1 MYHDQMHHKKLNF
14 QERRNAI
21 GAAALKLFS
30 EFGYAAVSNKD
41 LGKAAGVNPALI
53 YYYFKDKDDLFQ
65 FAVRMALTDVVAAYE
80 KLRRERKRIGGLEAW
95 LSSNLLLSPELSG
108 FLKVVLDYSYSN
120 RKSPLTEGA
129 IKQFYVTEVEILASA
144 LSRKPGIPTQRAV
157 HLARLISVLLDGVM
171 AARVIRPEIDAR
183 QIVDLLQELVKHR
196 WGGRKAKG

>member
-1 MYHDQMHHKKLNF
+1 MRHKILNF

-80 KLRRERKRIGGLEAW
+80 KLRRERKSIGGLEAW

-120 RKSPLTEGA
+120 RKSLLTEGA

-144 LSRKPGIPTQRAV
+144 LSRKPGISAQRAV
-157 HLARLISVLLDGVM
+157 KLARLISVLLDGIM
-171 AARVIRPEIDAR
+171 AARVIRPEIDA
-183 QIVDLLQELVKHR
+183 QEIVELLQALIAS
-196 WGGRKAKG
+196 GSD